1 MIKGEFVA
9 NLLLSEVI
17 DMEES
22 IEDFYWVHSA
32 EGLGGPFFCVKKGC
46 LSAWCLLKLMVK
58 NIRGYLILLPNQ
70 NNFRLYFRCCM

>member
-32 EGLGGPFFCVKKGC
+32 EGLGGPFFLREERVCISLVFIEIDGKEH
-46 LSAWCLLKLMVK
+46 
-58 NIRGYLILLPNQ
+58 
-70 NNFRLYFRCCM
+70 